1 MSHVLTVINDY
12 EIQAVGPALAL
23 VLSHIISS
31 QRSLLSRVAELS
43 ADPEHCVFRA
53 ALDEASA
60 LETGRNARRP
70 PKAPWKWR
78 SKVKQSRER
87 ISILLSLDFR
97 RLAFSEGWLRVNTG
111 CESVPPWA
119 ISHRASHRCG
129 SQVLQG
135 ASRTAVGC
143 SRLRSH

>member
-60 LETGRNARRP
+60 LETGRNTRRP

-78 SKVKQSRER
+78 SKVK
-87 ISILLSLDFR
+87 LCFMATVLFVV
-97 RLAFSEGWLRVNTG
+97 ARV
-111 CESVPPWA
+111 
-119 ISHRASHRCG
+119 I
-129 SQVLQG
+129 G
-135 ASRTAVGC
+135 AGQMI
-143 SRLRSH
+143 